1 MTLKNMFISQLSA
14 EDDDDLIREG
24 LKTSL
29 KAKKLPAKLKRPFI
43 IYHPT
48 RPPAVYYNKK
58 VPVQPFPYTGNDDDD
73 ETSGD
78 VSLKP
83 VTYRLFA
90 SPYPHFLVG
99 CHHHYDDDHDD
110 GDDDDNDGEKD
121 CNCLFGLRS

>member
-1 MTLKNMFISQLSA
+1 MFISQLSA
-14 EDDDDLIREG
+14 EDDDDLNREG

-58 VPVQPFPYTGNDDDD
+58 VPVQPFPYTGNDDDGIVNDDDD

-90 SPYPHFLVG
+90 SPHPHFLVG
-99 CHHHYDDDHDD
+99 CHHHDGEDHDD
-110 GDDDDNDGEKD
+110 DGEKD